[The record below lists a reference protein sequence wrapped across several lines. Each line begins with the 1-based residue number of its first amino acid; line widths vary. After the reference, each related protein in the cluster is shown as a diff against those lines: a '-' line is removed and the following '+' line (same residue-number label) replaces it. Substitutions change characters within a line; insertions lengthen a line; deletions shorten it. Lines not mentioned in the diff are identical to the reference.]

1 MRIVVGVTGGS
12 GSVIALRFLQSLK
25 GGHEVHLIV
34 SEHARLVARAE
45 LDLDA
50 REFERY
56 AEYVYDD
63 RDVAARVSSGSFI
76 FDALVIVPCSISTL
90 SKIAAGISDT
100 LITRAAAVALK
111 ERRKLVLVPRETPLS
126 TLTLRNMLSLSEMGA
141 VILPAMPGYYTRPK
155 SVEDMVDFVVSRILD
170 QIGGVVNS
178 LIQRWGGYGPGGLHG

>member
-25 GGHEVHLIV
+25 GHEVHLIV

-170 QIGGVVNS
+170 QIGVVNS
-178 LIQRWGGYGPGGLHG
+178 LIQRWGGYGPGLHG